1 MANKGVKQLL
11 LGLTVVL
18 FSLMLVLAAVVLLL
32 IDAVPYLVNAGRP
45 SSEGA
50 VVLVFFAFIAG
61 IGGLVLAF
69 AGIGR
74 AD

>member
-1 MANKGVKQLL
+1 MTNKGVKQLL

-18 FSLMLVLAAVVLLL
+18 FSLMLVLAAVVFLLL
-32 IDAVPYLVNAGRP
+32 AAAPYPGRP
-45 SSEGA
+45 NSEGA

-69 AGIGR
+69 AGLGR